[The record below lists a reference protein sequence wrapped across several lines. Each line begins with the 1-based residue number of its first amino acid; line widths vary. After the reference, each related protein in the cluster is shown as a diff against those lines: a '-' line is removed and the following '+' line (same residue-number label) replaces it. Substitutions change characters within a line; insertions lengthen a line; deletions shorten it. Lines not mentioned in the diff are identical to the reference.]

1 MVVIPAADVIGIHA
15 ATVAAPILA
24 EELANRVS

>member
-1 MVVIPAADVIGIHA
+1 VLEIVSMIGIHA

-24 EELANRVS
+24 EELARSSEE